1 MKDKNSSS
9 SEENTSTDSTM
20 SPLEAIE
27 QRVADGAEQRLM
39 EILPSLMS
47 NCISTDPGVRSCMQQ
62 NLQEETNS
70 SVERLKKTL
79 DAWAQGFRKQQ
90 ERLTEVERQNFRTL
104 ALEQA
109 ARVREFLK
117 KMLQILTFATICL
130 AISLAL
136 VLLLPPAVQRLWE
149 IWQQPNNSIL
159 RAENQRLQA
168 QVTTLLAQPSLRRR
182 VILYPR
188 QNTVWAEVE
197 PGTQP
202 ELTTFLSGS
211 PERDRVIWLIRLKE
225 FQPHP

>member
-1 MKDKNSSS
+1 MN
-9 SEENTSTDSTM
+9 
-20 SPLEAIE
+20 PLEAIE
-27 QRVADGAEQRLM
+27 QRVADGAEQRLR
-39 EILPSLMS
+39 EKLPDLMT
-47 NCISTDPGVRSCMQQ
+47 NFIRTDLGVQFSMRQR
-62 NLQEETNS
+62 LQAETNS
-70 SVERLKKTL
+70 SVACLQKTL

-90 ERLTEVERQNFRTL
+90 ERLTEAERQNFRIL

-109 ARVREFLK
+109 GRVREFFM

-130 AISLAL
+130 ATSLGL

-149 IWQQPNNSIL
+149 VWQQPNNSIL
-159 RAENQRLQA
+159 RAENQRLRA